1 MNKEIF
7 ADFMDTLEMS
17 DEEMEECVTKN
28 NLLQPPKNTNENT
41 EEKID
46 QVKTL
51 IKNFRE
57 NNNIFLKN
65 NETIENFYIML
76 EKFKSIEL
84 NLRDCKNISNLIDH
98 LDNWNFQIKSENK
111 SPIKFN
117 KFKTFELEQIFKTKL
132 YNNFGDFSLVLNNV
146 KNFSNLLE
154 INKSLNLK
162 NIEIFNQIQIFQI
175 LIFLEKQTLTHKM
188 NELLFYVGTRLN
200 NHSETT
206 LFLKIYKK
214 NNIPLKLINK
224 ISPFIKKNKKNMIQ
238 KIFQKKGEEK

>member
-1 MNKEIF
+1 MNKETF

-98 LDNWNFQIKSENK
+98 LDNWNFQIKSQNK
-111 SPIKFN
+111 SLIKFN
-117 KFKTFELEQIFKTKL
+117 KFKTIELEGILKPNYSIILVIF
-132 YNNFGDFSLVLNNV
+132 
-146 KNFSNLLE
+146 
-154 INKSLNLK
+154 
-162 NIEIFNQIQIFQI
+162 
-175 LIFLEKQTLTHKM
+175 H
-188 NELLFYVGTRLN
+188 
-200 NHSETT
+200 
-206 LFLKIYKK
+206 
-214 NNIPLKLINK
+214 
-224 ISPFIKKNKKNMIQ
+224 
-238 KIFQKKGEEK
+238 

>member
-1 MNKEIF
+1 MNKETF

-84 NLRDCKNISNLIDH
+84 NLRDCKNISKLVEH
-98 LDNWNFQIKSENK
+98 LDNWNFQIKSQNK
-111 SPIKFN
+111 SLIKFN
-117 KFKTFELEQIFKTKL
+117 KFKTIELEGILKPN
-132 YNNFGDFSLVLNNV
+132 YSIILV
-146 KNFSNLLE
+146 
-154 INKSLNLK
+154 
-162 NIEIFNQIQIFQI
+162 
-175 LIFLEKQTLTHKM
+175 
-188 NELLFYVGTRLN
+188 
-200 NHSETT
+200 
-206 LFLKIYKK
+206 
-214 NNIPLKLINK
+214 
-224 ISPFIKKNKKNMIQ
+224 ISH
-238 KIFQKKGEEK
+238 